1 MEKPPFRKP
10 PFAAADQPDSLGA
23 DLAEN
28 RLWRGFLA
36 GDVAAFDTLM
46 TTYFRVLFRYGTRF
60 SRDREFIKDCIQDV
74 FLYLWEH
81 RASLREEVAL
91 RPYLMVSLRRHMHR
105 SGPNAA
111 FSDELNEEKAG
122 PFELTF
128 SVEDQYIQQE
138 TTAKRVLRMKQALE
152 GLPSRQKEVI
162 YLKFFQELD
171 RDQIAEV
178 MAIAPQT
185 VSNLM
190 QLAMKQLR
198 QHNGFELLLLTLLY
212 WGFSAGLLQ

>member
-1 MEKPPFRKP
+1 M
-10 PFAAADQPDSLGA
+10 AAHQSNKAGSDSG
-23 DLAEN
+23 EN
-28 RLWRGFLA
+28 RLWQGFLE
-36 GDVAAFDTLM
+36 GDVQAFQTLM
-46 TTYFRVLFRYGTRF
+46 TDNFRMLFRYGTRF

-81 RASLREEVAL
+81 RSSLRAEVAIK
-91 RPYLMVSLRRHMHR
+91 PYLMVSLRRHMHR

-111 FSDELNEEKAG
+111 LSDEFSEDKAG

-128 SVEDQYIQQE
+128 SVEEHYIQQE
-138 TTAKRVLRMKQALE
+138 TLAKRVLRMKQLLE
-152 GLPSRQKEVI
+152 KLPRRQKEVI

-190 QLAMKQLR
+190 QLAIRQLR
-198 QHNGFELLLLTLLY
+198 QYSSVELLILMLLHWKFSEALTQLTTLLTT
-212 WGFSAGLLQ
+212 